1 MTTANTTTGKRSS
14 DFAWRAASRILSHQK
29 YGSLTL
35 TFDGR
40 TEVFGDVTK
49 GPQAVVTVHD
59 IQVFREMATGGT
71 VSAAETYMQGL
82 WDTPDLT
89 TVVRLF
95 AANLDDDPDQKRFA
109 RLSRMAMNVA
119 HWLNRNTIS
128 GSKKNIEA
136 HYDLGNDLFK
146 SFLDSSMMY
155 SSAIYPSEDATLEEA
170 QQYRLDRI
178 CKKLKLTPENHL
190 LEIGTG
196 WGSMAIHAAKYFGC
210 RVTTTTIS
218 EEQFEFT
225 QQRIKDEGL
234 EDRITL
240 LKQDYRLLDG
250 QYDRLVSIEMIEAV
264 GHKFLPGYFRKIGDL
279 LQEDGIALLQSITM
293 VDQRYEAYKG
303 SVDFIRKYIFPGG
316 HLPSISEINSQ
327 IAKQTDMT
335 VTHFEDITHHYAK
348 TLREWHERFIEGY
361 ASLPHDKYTRQFYRM
376 WRYYLSYCEGGFME
390 RAIGT
395 SQIVFS
401 KPKAYQEWVI

>member
-1 MTTANTTTGKRSS
+1 MTTANTKVKTTSN
-14 DFAWRAASRILSHQK
+14 FAWRTASRILSHFK
-29 YGSLTL
+29 HGSLTL
-35 TFDGR
+35 SYGGN
-40 TEVFGDVTK
+40 TEVFGNVSA
-49 GPQAVVTVHD
+49 GPQAVATVHD
-59 IQVFREMATGGT
+59 AKVFREMVTGGT
-71 VSAAETYMQGL
+71 VSAAETYMRGL

-89 TVVRLF
+89 TVIRLF
-95 AANLDDDPDQKRFA
+95 AANINDDPDQKRFA
-109 RLSRMAMNVA
+109 RLSRLTLKIA
-119 HWLNRNTIS
+119 HWINRNTIH

-155 SSAIYPSEDATLEEA
+155 SSAIYPSETATLEEA
-170 QQYRLDRI
+170 QQYRLNRI
-178 CKKLKLTPENHL
+178 CKKLKLTPDNHL

-196 WGSMAIHAAKYFGC
+196 WGSMAIHAAKHFGC

-218 EEQFEFT
+218 EEQFEYA
-225 QQRIKDEGL
+225 QERIKDEGL
-234 EDRITL
+234 EDKITL
-240 LKQDYRLLDG
+240 LKQDYRLLNG

-264 GHKFLPGYFRKIGDL
+264 GHKYLPGYFRKINDL

-293 VDQRYEAYKG
+293 VDQRYDAYKE

-335 VTHFEDITHHYAK
+335 VSHFEDITHHYAR
-348 TLREWHERFIEGY
+348 TLREWHERFINGY
-361 ASLPHDKYTRQFYRM
+361 NSLPHDKYTRQFYRM